1 MFLMEYIRN
10 NQAVLA
16 NILILSVSEKCLF
29 ACLVQVLF
37 FIEHLA
43 TIKTRSTVLYESDNG
58 VELDFFFSNQH
69 ICGYILGICWQ
80 LVSHDSLDK
89 NGFK

>member
-1 MFLMEYIRN
+1 MFLMEYVRN

-16 NILILSVSEKCLF
+16 NILILSVSEKCLL

-37 FIEHLA
+37 FIQHLA

-58 VELDFFFSNQH
+58 VELAYFLNQH
-69 ICGYILGICWQ
+69 ICGYY
-80 LVSHDSLDK
+80 
-89 NGFK
+89 

>member
-16 NILILSVSEKCLF
+16 NILILSVSEKCFL
-29 ACLVQVLF
+29 ACFVQVLF

-43 TIKTRSTVLYESDNG
+43 TIKTRSAVLYESDNG
-58 VELDFFFSNQH
+58 VELYSFLKPTYMWLFIRH
-69 ICGYILGICWQ
+69 MVAVG
-80 LVSHDSLDK
+80 K
-89 NGFK
+89 P

>member
-16 NILILSVSEKCLF
+16 NILILRVSEKCLL
-29 ACLVQVLF
+29 ACLVQVQF

-43 TIKTRSTVLYESDNG
+43 TIKTRSTVLYESDSG
-58 VELDFFFSNQH
+58 VELDSFLKSTYMWLLIRH
-69 ICGYILGICWQ
+69 MLAAG
-80 LVSHDSLDK
+80 K
-89 NGFK
+89 P

>member
-16 NILILSVSEKCLF
+16 NILLLSVSEKCLL

-43 TIKTRSTVLYESDNG
+43 TIKTRSTVINESDNG
-58 VELDFFFSNQH
+58 VELDYFLKLIYMWLFIRH
-69 ICGYILGICWQ
+69 MLAAG
-80 LVSHDSLDK
+80 K
-89 NGFK
+89 P